1 MENRRKA
8 AVEAESIVNSQ
19 SNGFM
24 SWLRGLNTQDTV
36 VSYRKQCLDSRDQLL
51 EKAILQLQ
59 SNKAPEAVVAELA
72 TKLTNKFM
80 HAPTSALQSAAQ
92 GGELDKLIYLRD
104 IFNIDQK

>member
-1 MENRRKA
+1 
-8 AVEAESIVNSQ
+8 
-19 SNGFM
+19 M

-36 VSYRKQCLDSRDQLL
+36 VNFRKQCLSERDLLL
-51 EKAILQLQ
+51 EKALIQLKNGKN
-59 SNKAPEAVVAELA
+59 SEAVIGELA

-104 IFNIDQK
+104 IFNIDGSD